1 MADNGINMTAHA
13 VPFEVPVYGGGSAA
27 ALTVSQLSQH
37 LRTLVG
43 QDELASDVWVRGE
56 LSAVTQA
63 ASGHL
68 YFSLKD
74 TGGCLECVMWRSTA
88 QWLRFELEPGGGVL
102 VHGKV
107 DLYPAR
113 SKYQLVVDQVEPDGQ
128 GALYLAFIQ
137 LRDRL
142 QAEGLFEAG
151 RKRPLPFMP
160 QRVAVVT
167 SSSGA
172 AVQDICTVI
181 RRRCAT
187 TAILIFPAMVQGE
200 GAPESLC
207 RALGLANGA
216 PDVEAV
222 IVGRGGGSA
231 EDLWCFNDERVVR
244 AIAAS
249 SRPIVS
255 AVGHETDFTLADF
268 AADHR
273 APTPSAAAALVVPDR
288 EGLLLRV
295 REARARLR
303 HALRRR
309 VAEQRERLRALSQR
323 PCLSRPQELVDRRRQ
338 RVDDLSASLRR
349 ATEDHLREARGR
361 AAVLSGR
368 LDALSPLRVM
378 GRGFAAVETLPERR
392 VLRAAAEARPG
403 DRMAIRFHDGTLS
416 TRVESVELNEE
427 TR

>member
-1 MADNGINMTAHA
+1 MSIDA
-13 VPFEVPVYGGGSAA
+13 VQLEGSVFGGGSSA

-37 LRTLVG
+37 LKALMAEDVI
-43 QDELASDVWVRGE
+43 ASDVWVRGE
-56 LSAVTQA
+56 LSVVTRA

-68 YFSLKD
+68 YFSIRD
-74 TGGCLECVMWRSTA
+74 AGGCLECVMWRSTA
-88 QWLRFELEPGGGVL
+88 QWLRFELEGGAGVL
-102 VHGKV
+102 VHGRV

-142 QAEGLFEAG
+142 QAEGLFDPA
-151 RKRPLPFMP
+151 RKRSLPFLP
-160 QRVAVVT
+160 RRVAVIT
-167 SSSGA
+167 SPSGA

-181 RRRCAT
+181 QRRCAA
-187 TAILIFPAMVQGE
+187 TALLIVPALVQGE

-207 RALGLANGA
+207 RALELANGV
-216 PDVEAV
+216 PDVELI
-222 IVGRGGGSA
+222 IVGRGGGAA

-249 SRPIVS
+249 ARPVVS

-273 APTPSAAAALVVPDR
+273 APTPSAAAAQVVPDLEELR
-288 EGLLLRV
+288 LRV
-295 REARARLR
+295 RESHARLR

-309 VAEQRERLRALSQR
+309 VLEQRERLRALAHR
-323 PCLSRPQELVDRRRQ
+323 PCLARPREIVDQRRQ
-338 RVDDLSASLRR
+338 RVDDLSTMLRR
-349 ATEDHLREARGR
+349 AAEDQQREARNR
-361 AAVLSGR
+361 VAVLSGR

-378 GRGFAAVETLPERR
+378 GRGFAAVEKLPERR
-392 VLRAAAEARPG
+392 VLRAAVEASPG
-403 DRMAIRFHDGTLS
+403 DRVAIRFHDGTLS
-416 TRVESVELNEE
+416 TRVESVERNEEE